1 MSHLALRA
9 VSAGYGAIPV
19 LFDVDLHVEPGET
32 VALLGR
38 NGVGKTTLLRTIM
51 SMTSL
56 RRGQILLDGQDI
68 TGQPTHAISR
78 LGVQFIPEDRGI
90 FGALSVSQNLQLG
103 HMASDIRADSGL
115 RRALLDEFPILRER
129 LEAPAE
135 VLSGGERQILA
146 VVRALLARPRLLL
159 LDEFSEGLQPS
170 MVHRLYQAIQQCGP
184 PGMSIILVEQS
195 SRFALSVSDRL
206 YLMRKG
212 SIVDEGPSAV
222 FRENEGRLSRVLTL
236 GSA

>member
-1 MSHLALRA
+1 MSHLALCA

-56 RRGQILLDGQDI
+56 RRGQILLDAQDI

-103 HMASDIRADSGL
+103 HMASDVRADSGL

-146 VVRALLARPRLLL
+146 VELHEEVPR
-159 LDEFSEGLQPS
+159 
-170 MVHRLYQAIQQCGP
+170 RLRRGKSWP
-184 PGMSIILVEQS
+184 S
-195 SRFALSVSDRL
+195 SRLS
-206 YLMRKG
+206 
-212 SIVDEGPSAV
+212 A
-222 FRENEGRLSRVLTL
+222 
-236 GSA
+236 